1 MIQYNHPKFPVSNV
15 IYKQRNPPST
25 LLMLSPP
32 RHLHG
37 GPRNLVVRR
46 QDCDVCANESDQ
58 MQSANDSKCQTDIC
72 TYTNQSD
79 NENDCDV
86 DTCSRAVSDEVVNQ
100 CHSNNKKRR
109 EPEDTHDSNCLT
121 HTRRKV
127 MCNAGAMCKEDVI
140 FGVAEDNP
148 TKCTNEPEV
157 LECQQHEWH
166 PVTGDAVLATD
177 RGLYYAGVVD
187 RIEGD
192 SIYNIIPYQSQFING
207 KFKPIKSVAKLQRAY
222 KRKIILDYENKLNNY
237 LQQYI

>member
-1 MIQYNHPKFPVSNV
+1 
-15 IYKQRNPPST
+15 
-25 LLMLSPP
+25 
-32 RHLHG
+32 
-37 GPRNLVVRR
+37 
-46 QDCDVCANESDQ
+46 

-157 LECQQHEWH
+157 LECQQHEW
-166 PVTGDAVLATD
+166 VINCMVLC
-177 RGLYYAGVVD
+177 
-187 RIEGD
+187 
-192 SIYNIIPYQSQFING
+192 S
-207 KFKPIKSVAKLQRAY
+207 
-222 KRKIILDYENKLNNY
+222 
-237 LQQYI
+237 